1 MSSISFP
8 ATYAIRYYE
17 GDLYQFVIRP
27 KDSAGDPFPISSA
40 THDAFFYV
48 STARGGS
55 ASATI
60 ELTASIVSGNVV
72 ATIEPSDNLGA
83 AATSYIYDVS
93 VRNKTNN
100 QEIYTLLTGTISVTR
115 DITEPT
121 P

>member
-1 MSSISFP
+1 MSFP
-8 ATYAIRYYE
+8 ASFNIRYYE

-27 KDSAGDPFPISSA
+27 KDSAGAPFPITSA
-40 THDAFFYV
+40 EHDAFFYV

-55 ASATI
+55 ASATT

-83 AATSYIYDVS
+83 SATSYIYDVS

-100 QEIYTLLTGTISVTR
+100 QEIYTLLTGTISITR
-115 DITEPT
+115 DVTEP
-121 P
+121 PA

>member
-1 MSSISFP
+1 MSFP
-8 ATYAIRYYE
+8 ASFNIRYYE

-27 KDSAGDPFPISSA
+27 KDSAGDPFPITSA

-55 ASATI
+55 ASATT

-83 AATSYIYDVS
+83 SATSYIYDVS
-93 VRNKTNN
+93 VRSQTNN
-100 QEIYTLLTGTISVTR
+100 QEIYTLLTGTISITR
-115 DITEPT
+115 DVTEP
-121 P
+121 PA